1 MNAFQDSGALEKI
14 ARLSVHVLS
23 LGVVGVLIMAWI
35 LTEPFIQFGER
46 IARRE
51 KSKITN

>member
-1 MNAFQDSGALEKI
+1 MNAFQYSGAPEKI
-14 ARLSVHVLS
+14 ARLSVHILS

-35 LTEPFIQFGER
+35 LTEPLIQLGER

-51 KSKITN
+51 KWKTTN